1 MKNKIR
7 SEKGVTLLVL
17 IITII
22 VLTLLSA
29 ATLSISLGEDG
40 IFERT
45 TKIQFLEEIS
55 KIQSELTET
64 ELVARSNGQENDKI
78 LTILKEDLEEWKD
91 ENPEYEDL
99 IFSLELNDEE
109 DTYVLT
115 YKSGGNNRQEQ
126 WLYDVNFPGGVN
138 HSNK

>member
-29 ATLSISLGEDG
+29 VTLSISLGEDG

-115 YKSGGNNRQEQ
+115 YKSGGSNRQEQ

>member
-29 ATLSISLGEDG
+29 VTLSISLGEDG

>member
-29 ATLSISLGEDG
+29 VTLSISLGEDG
-40 IFERT
+40 ILERT